1 MKIEDSFDVDAP
13 VEETWNLLNDV
24 PAVIPCMPG
33 AELVETRGDD
43 EWLARLA
50 TKVGPMAM
58 TFDTEVTRTRAAAEQ
73 HSVDLVA
80 KARELKG
87 RGRANATI
95 TSSLEPNGAGTRV
108 SIVTDLQMQGPLAQ
122 FGRGVVAEISTQM
135 TREFSKCLAGKL
147 SADPTAA
154 AANGAAAVGADA
166 AAGAGGTSPAASGGG
181 SAAGSGP
188 GAVPTHEAK
197 PINGLRLFLVALW
210 RWFLGL
216 FRRR

>member
-1 MKIEDSFDVDAP
+1 MKIEDSFEVDAP
-13 VEETWNLLNDV
+13 VEETWSLLNDV

-58 TFDTEVTRTRAAAEQ
+58 TFDTEVTRTRAAASE
-73 HSVDLVA
+73 HSVDLNA

-87 RGRANATI
+87 RGRAQATI
-95 TSSLEPNGAGTRV
+95 TSSLERSGDGTKV
-108 SIVTDLQMQGPLAQ
+108 TIVTDLQMQGPLAQ

-135 TREFSKCLAGKL
+135 TREFSRCLASKL
-147 SADPTAA
+147 SADPATA
-154 AANGAAAVGADA
+154 AANGAAAASAGAA
-166 AAGAGGTSPAASGGG
+166 EGAGAGGASG
-181 SAAGSGP
+181 AAP
-188 GAVPTHEAK
+188 GAGAAHQAK

-216 FRRR
+216 FRRK